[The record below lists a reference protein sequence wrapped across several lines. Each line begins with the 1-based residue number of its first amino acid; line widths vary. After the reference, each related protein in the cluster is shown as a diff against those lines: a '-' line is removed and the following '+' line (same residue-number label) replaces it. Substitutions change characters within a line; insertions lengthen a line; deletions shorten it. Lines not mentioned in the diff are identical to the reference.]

1 MITRHDEQD
10 KGADCPSLLCSY
22 ETPPGVV
29 YPALGSLAPERHG
42 AGEAGPEKGQKDNP
56 RA

>member
-10 KGADCPSLLCSY
+10 KGADCPPLLCSY